1 MNIPKYEVTY
11 SPANEFYTFVS
22 VGKKGK
28 IIKAVQ
34 IQEFRPNLFNL
45 GFGDLDPI
53 TNEVNDKIKSDN
65 GDTETVLST
74 VISIAIEFLQNNP
87 NAYIYFEGNSDS
99 RNRLYQMA
107 INLYYEEFTQHIA
120 IFGYLD
126 DNSLEEYQKGKKY
139 ESFLI
144 RKLF

>member
-1 MNIPKYEVTY
+1 MNISKYEVTY
-11 SPANEFYTFVS
+11 SPSNEFYTFVS

-34 IQEFRPNLFNL
+34 IQEFQQNIFNL

-53 TNEVNDKIKSDN
+53 TNGVNDKIKSNN
-65 GDTETVLST
+65 GDTEIVLATVF
-74 VISIAIEFLQNNP
+74 SIAIEFLQKNP
-87 NAYIYFEGNSDS
+87 SAYIYFEGNSDS

-126 DNSLEEYQKGKKY
+126 DGSMEEYQKDNKY

-144 RKLF
+144 RKVF